1 MELKGR
7 RLASIHRESLSFN
20 RTFMELKVSFKYCVK
35 SSSVFQSHLYG
46 IESANVFQRLGV
58 HRVSIA
64 PLWNWKATRTEL
76 GQYQHC
82 FNRTFMELK
91 VSFSPLPWYVCMCFN
106 RTFMELKVLLPVPV
120 FPARYSFNRTF
131 MELKVYC
138 TTHARGSPQSFNRTF
153 MELKDG
159 GEPDAPLPYDVS
171 IAPLWN
177 WKSVEPWEGLERG
190 AFQSHLYGIERLLR
204 FSSSAGMTVS
214 IAPLWNWK
222 LGMAWSRATA
232 SRFQS
237 HLYGI
242 ESQYEVQALAHLK
255 VSIAPLWNWKYAIWV
270 GNYSAKGHGGVSSL
284 K

>member
-1 MELKGR
+1 MLSCAGKRSHRHTILHVSFSNSFG
-7 RLASIHRESLSFN
+7 LASARPTPQGLSGAPNKQIAIFD
-20 RTFMELKVSFKYCVK
+20 LAK
-35 SSSVFQSHLYG
+35 FQSHLYG
-46 IESANVFQRLGV
+46 IESDILRFAARSLG
-58 HRVSIA
+58 VSIA
-64 PLWNWKATRTEL
+64 PLWNWKYIVPRT
-76 GQYQHC
+76 HVD
-82 FNRTFMELK
+82 RHK
-91 VSFSPLPWYVCMCFN
+91 
-106 RTFMELKVLLPVPV
+106 
-120 FPARYSFNRTF
+120 
-131 MELKVYC
+131 
-138 TTHARGSPQSFNRTF
+138 
-153 MELKDG
+153 
-159 GEPDAPLPYDVS
+159 VS

-177 WKSVEPWEGLERG
+177 WKMVESPTLPCPTMFQSHLYGIESQLSREKGWKEERFNRTFMELKG
-190 AFQSHLYGIERLLR
+190 CCASAHRRAWPFQSHLYGIERPLTEWE
-204 FSSSAGMTVS
+204 SQNAWVS

>member
-1 MELKGR
+1 
-7 RLASIHRESLSFN
+7 
-20 RTFMELKVSFKYCVK
+20 MELKVT
-35 SSSVFQSHLYG
+35 SSVLLPVRLVFQSHLYG
-46 IESANVFQRLGV
+46 IESIL
-58 HRVSIA
+58 
-64 PLWNWKATRTEL
+64 
-76 GQYQHC
+76 Y
-82 FNRTFMELK
+82 
-91 VSFSPLPWYVCMCFN
+91 
-106 RTFMELKVLLPVPV
+106 
-120 FPARYSFNRTF
+120 
-131 MELKVYC
+131 
-138 TTHARGSPQSFNRTF
+138 HARGSPQSFNRTF

-190 AFQSHLYGIERLLR
+190 AFQSHLYGIERPLTEWE
-204 FSSSAGMTVS
+204 SQNAWVS